1 MKKYIV
7 VAPAYLTGTQNY
19 MQSLKSGF
27 FEMPPSLCWL
37 FKEHC
42 NYCCQYIL
50 NAQWK
55 KLQTFLL
62 EHVFVCNLFN
72 TSLICMPA
80 GFFSK
85 MYYWEDI
92 YIYIYHC
99 DIFLCCC
106 HTLIE
111 IQLLHN
117 IIWKYLGD
125 IRLSLFWIYCQNCSW
140 LQFGN
145 ASDFF
150 QFKVNVVV
158 LANGYINMAVFIL
171 SGRY

>member
-62 EHVFVCNLFN
+62 ERVFVCNLFN